1 MRLWRCLL
9 LSLVIMLMLAA
20 CKPPASEVLLPAG
33 LDSEPAS
40 PAECWPTG
48 LFNAYDLVMPPGE
61 GDWRSGAPDAVVT
74 IITYSDLQ
82 CADCAQLDSD
92 LQTLQAAY
100 PGDVQVVYRHFL
112 QDGGD
117 KSMLAAQ
124 AVEAAGR
131 QSAEYFFALKTVL
144 FDHLQEWQSL
154 PPAQFSDWVVTQ
166 AAALGLDS
174 ASFQRDFN
182 DPQLAASLQAISQQ
196 DASGAVLL
204 PVVFINGGDYRGALD
219 LATLK
224 AVVEVYRQTAQAVGA
239 ERLAAY
245 PPTPFSEPLE
255 LQRALAFYQE
265 IESNM
270 AGRIYDACPPQ
281 VIKPEKQYT
290 ATIVTA
296 KGNIVIRLNPEQ
308 APFTVNN
315 FVFLAQ
321 QGWYDGLTFHR
332 VLPGFIAQTGDPSG
346 YGMGG
351 PGYVFS
357 DEISLL
363 RFDQPGMVA
372 MANSGLNTNG
382 SQFFI
387 TDKAL
392 PQLDGLYAI
401 FGQVVDGM
409 DVVRKLTER
418 DPGLGG
424 ELPAGDRIDTI
435 IIEEIP

>member
-1 MRLWRCLL
+1 MRLWRRLL
-9 LSLVIMLMLAA
+9 LFFVMMLTLAA
-20 CKPPASEVLLPAG
+20 CRPPVSGDSLSTG
-33 LDSEPAS
+33 LDSEPVP
-40 PAECWPTG
+40 PADCWQTG

-82 CADCAQLDSD
+82 CADCARLDSD
-92 LQTLQAAY
+92 LQALQAAY
-100 PGDVQVVYRHFL
+100 PDDVQVVYRHFL
-112 QDGGD
+112 QNDGD
-117 KSMLAAQ
+117 KSILAAQ

-131 QSAEYFFALKTVL
+131 QSAAYFFALKTVL

-154 PPAQFSDWVVTQ
+154 PPAQFSDWVATQ
-166 AAALGLDS
+166 AAALGLDI

-196 DASGAVLL
+196 DTSGAVLL

-224 AVVEVYRQTAQAVGA
+224 AVVEVYRQAAQEVGA

-255 LQRALAFYQE
+255 LQRALDFYQE
-265 IESNM
+265 IESRM
-270 AGRIYDACPPQ
+270 AGRIYEACPPQ
-281 VIKPEKQYT
+281 VIKTGKQYS

-296 KGNIVIRLNPEQ
+296 KGNIVIRLHPEQ

-332 VLPGFIAQTGDPSG
+332 VLPGFIAQAGDPSG

-357 DEISLL
+357 DEIGLL
-363 RFDQPGMVA
+363 RFDQPGVVA
-372 MANSGLNTNG
+372 MANSGMNTNG

-387 TDKAL
+387 TDKEL
-392 PQLDGLYAI
+392 PQLDGGYTI

-409 DVVRKLTER
+409 NVVRKLTER

-424 ELPAGDRIDTI
+424 ELPDGDRIDTI
-435 IIEEIP
+435 IIEESP